1 MSSRTIV
8 ALVGALL
15 VGMALGGLF
24 NPGLVLWW
32 LGLSIANSTAPAFPL
47 GEVRAVYGG
56 LFAVIGIFT
65 MISAIDPAANRG
77 RLVALGCCWLGLGG
91 GRLLGAMVDGDP
103 GLWGWAFIVLEL
115 GAGALV
121 VTLALF
127 AGERGTRDVPEAAAA
142 APPATAV

>member
-1 MSSRTIV
+1 MSSRTIL
-8 ALVGALL
+8 AFVGAIL
-15 VGMALGGLF
+15 VAMALGGLF
-24 NPGLVLWW
+24 NPGLIVWW
-32 LGLSIANSTAPAFPL
+32 IGFSIANPTAPAFSL

-77 RLVALGCCWLGLGG
+77 QLVVLGCCWLGLGG

-127 AGERGTRDVPEAAAA
+127 AGERGTRDLPEATAA
-142 APPATAV
+142 APPAAAV

>member
-8 ALVGALL
+8 AAVGAFL
-15 VGMALGGLF
+15 VVMGLGALY
-24 NPGLVLWW
+24 NPGFIIWW
-32 LGLSIANSTAPAFPL
+32 IGLSIANSTASAFPL

-56 LFAVIGIFT
+56 LFGVIGIFT

-91 GRLLGAMVDGDP
+91 GRLLGAMMDGDP

-121 VTLALF
+121 VTTALF
-127 AGERGTRDVPEAAAA
+127 VGERSAGEVASAA
-142 APPATAV
+142 APPAPAV